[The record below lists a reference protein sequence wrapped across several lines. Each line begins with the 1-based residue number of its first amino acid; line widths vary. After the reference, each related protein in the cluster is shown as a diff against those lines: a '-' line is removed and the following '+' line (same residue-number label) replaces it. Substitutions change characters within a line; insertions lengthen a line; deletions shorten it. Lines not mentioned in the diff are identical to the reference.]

1 MDANATTPLLPEVV
15 EAMRPYWMERFGN
28 ASSIHLDGQ
37 QARAAVDRA
46 RATLAEFFN
55 CHDAEVVFNSGGT
68 EGDNTAIFGLLRP
81 GDHFITTS
89 IEHSAVLQA
98 ATRVAERGVE
108 TTFVAPGASGLIDP
122 AAIESALRP
131 ETRLISVMLANN
143 ETGVL
148 QPVEEIGK
156 IAKAA
161 GVFFHIDAVQGA
173 GKVSLDVRRFGC
185 HLCSVSAHKMHGPKG
200 VGAMFVRRGTPI
212 ESLLVGGSHE
222 RRRRAG
228 TENVPGIV
236 GLAKAAELAMH
247 SLEDGTMERLAVLR
261 DRLEAGILELPG
273 TGVNGALSIGCHP
286 ERVQRVEGPASS
298 SAPEGRHENSP
309 GQAQRSPGKDAN
321 IDLAPRRG
329 AANAFVHQEPF
340 NSAHRVSRASN
351 PANLLTRDHREAVAN
366 PLNDLPGL
374 SHSGERIGNIVSPI
388 DHVHGESDNPIPRVA
403 NTTNIWFDHLEGEAL
418 VIALD
423 LKGVAVSGGSACHS
437 GATEPSHVLLAMGL
451 DKTRARA
458 SLRFS
463 LLKTATDADVDY
475 ALKVIPEAVAH
486 LRAISPVAAGTAG

>member
-1 MDANATTPLLPEVV
+1 MDANATTPLLPEVL
-15 EAMRPYWMERFGN
+15 EAMRPYWMEHFGN

-46 RATLAEFFN
+46 RATLAEFLN

-68 EGDNTAIFGLLRP
+68 EGDNTALFGLLRP
-81 GDHFITTS
+81 GDHLITTA
-89 IEHSAVLQA
+89 IEHSAILQA
-98 ATRVAERGVE
+98 AERLAERGVE
-108 TTFVAPGASGLIDP
+108 ITFVAPAASGLIDP
-122 AAIESALRP
+122 GEIERALRP

-161 GVFFHIDAVQGA
+161 GAFFHIDAVQGA
-173 GKVSLDVRRFGC
+173 GKVPIDVRRFGC
-185 HLCSVSAHKMHGPKG
+185 HLLSISAHKMHGPKG
-200 VGAMFVRRGTPI
+200 VGVLFVRRGTPL

-236 GLAKAAELAMH
+236 GFQKAAELALR
-247 SLEDGTMERLAVLR
+247 SLEDGTPEGETLVRLAKLR

-273 TGVNGALSIGCHP
+273 TGVNGAQLRQTSGAP
-286 ERVQRVEGPASS
+286 GPAFGTWEST
-298 SAPEGRHENSP
+298 
-309 GQAQRSPGKDAN
+309 
-321 IDLAPRRG
+321 
-329 AANAFVHQEPF
+329 
-340 NSAHRVSRASN
+340 N
-351 PANLLTRDHREAVAN
+351 PV
-366 PLNDLPGL
+366 
-374 SHSGERIGNIVSPI
+374 
-388 DHVHGESDNPIPRVA
+388 PRVA
-403 NTTNIWFDHLEGEAL
+403 NTTNIWFDNLEGEAL

-437 GATEPSHVLLAMGL
+437 GATEPSHVLMAMGL
-451 DKTRARA
+451 NKTRARA

-463 LLKTATDADVDY
+463 LLKTATEADVDFV
-475 ALKVIPEAVAH
+475 LRVVPEAVEQ
-486 LRAISPVAAGTAG
+486 LRAISPVEAGTAG